1 MKEFICGVVG
11 DFVLV
16 WVVILAE
23 VVSILLGWLI
33 WKVVERITGVEE

>member
-11 DFVLV
+11 FFVVV

-33 WKVVERITGVEE
+33 WKVVERLTGGEL